1 MARAYADYID
11 AIDEIGIEP
20 GETPSADQIQEF
32 QQALASIS
40 TAEVSEASQ
49 RFTTWAA
56 ANC

>member
-40 TAEVSEASQ
+40 AEVSEASQ